1 MNALKTERFIREVLL
16 FVMAISIFPFMTL
29 RVLVWKWH
37 FCIRDLECK
46 IKKDHENY
54 QNIKY

>member
-1 MNALKTERFIREVLL
+1 MNALKTERLIREILL

-37 FCIRDLECK
+37 FWIRDLEHK

>member
-1 MNALKTERFIREVLL
+1 MNALKTERFIRETLL

-37 FCIRDLECK
+37 FWIRDLEYK